1 MIFGVVLASGRVAPS
16 CTTGK
21 RGEIGKK
28 SVRQCCGHL
37 KTKAQKKRGK
47 SSSENVYAREH
58 TRIRIQ
64 LCEHVYAREHT
75 RIRIQLRRTDY
86 FELNEVRALT
96 KALVPELKH
105 VIGLTGYVY
114 SCVALTTLEEKD
126 QNRVCIDYVESSLGA
141 EGIVS

>member
-1 MIFGVVLASGRVAPS
+1 MQL
-16 CTTGK
+16 C
-21 RGEIGKK
+21 E
-28 SVRQCCGHL
+28 H
-37 KTKAQKKRGK
+37 
-47 SSSENVYAREH
+47 VYAREH

-86 FELNEVRALT
+86 FELNEETGGEKKEEEKEENLSLKKRRKSVVRRTDYFELNEVRALT

-105 VIGLTGYVY
+105 VIGLTGYVC
-114 SCVALTTLEEKD
+114 SCGALTTLGEKD
-126 QNRVCIDYVESSLGA
+126 QNRACIDYVESSLGA